1 MKIFCPKNPQMV
13 SGVLV
18 AGAGGHRSVADRMC
32 IIKAGMFYSVTAL

>member
-18 AGAGGHRSVADRMC
+18 AGGHRSVADRMC